1 MKKFIALLVSLIM
14 LIVLIVL
21 WVHKKDNPI
30 NVFFSLIC
38 ACITIQFVLLLICQ
52 FIIFS
57 LNKRIDNLEK
67 SLKKEDK

>member
-1 MKKFIALLVSLIM
+1 MKKFIALFVSLIM
-14 LIVLIVL
+14 FIVVIVL
-21 WVHKKDNPI
+21 WAHKKDNPI

-67 SLKKEDK
+67 SLIRDDR